1 MDKPDDFWPGGRAPA
16 WADHWGWDS
25 WGARVTLRVG
35 DVTQCLR
42 WIPAGEFLMG
52 SPAKE
57 KGRGASEGPQHPVR
71 MTRGF
76 WMFDTPCTQALWQ
89 AVMGNNSSV
98 FPFPTHPV
106 EEVSWGDCQEF
117 VGRLNGMM
125 EGLSLSLPSEAQ
137 WEYACRAGTQGAR
150 YLADLDAI
158 AWYRKNSRGQTHPV
172 GEKAPNA
179 WGLYDMLG
187 NLWEW
192 CQDGY
197 DPEYYAK
204 SPRDD
209 PIALPDASTHRVI
222 RGGSWMHNAW
232 SVRAAYR
239 LPNEPSGRSKL
250 LGFRC
255 AEYAAPGPAG
265 RQEGAE

>member
-1 MDKPDDFWPGGRAPA
+1 MDKSDDFWPGGTAPA

-25 WGARVTLRVG
+25 WGAQVTLRVG
-35 DVTQCLR
+35 DVAQRLR

-57 KGRGASEGPQHPVR
+57 KGRDAYEGPLHAVR
-71 MTRGF
+71 ITRGF
-76 WMFDTPCTQALWQ
+76 WLFDTLCTQALWQ
-89 AVMGNNSSV
+89 AVMGDNPST

-106 EEVSWGDCQEF
+106 EHVSWSDCQEF
-117 VGRLNGMM
+117 ERRLNGMLD
-125 EGLSLSLPSEAQ
+125 GLSLSLPSEAQ

-150 YLADLDAI
+150 YLDDLDTI
-158 AWYRKNSRGQTHPV
+158 AWYFKNSRGQTRPV

-187 NLWEW
+187 NVWEW
-192 CQDGY
+192 CEDGY
-197 DPEYYAK
+197 DPEFYAK

-209 PIALPDASTHRVI
+209 PFVPPDASTPRVI
-222 RGGSWMHNAW
+222 RGGSWRHHPRY
-232 SVRAAYR
+232 VRAAYR
-239 LPNEPSGRSKL
+239 LVSEPSAQSSN

-255 AEYAAPGPAG
+255 AEWGAPGPAG
-265 RQEGAE
+265 GQEEAG